1 MTDNRTSKYCW
12 GDFPAQLTPSRD
24 AAIATCKRLRST
36 WFFPGVPRA
45 MDNQRY
51 KIQTTVSRV
60 EALEF
65 LIYVNTSN
73 TQVDSI

>member
-1 MTDNRTSKYCW
+1 MIWDISDQQSNIEVLLGGFSSAADKK
-12 GDFPAQLTPSRD
+12 SRD

-36 WFFPGVPRA
+36 WLFPGAPRA

-51 KIQTTVSRV
+51 KVQTTVSRV

-65 LIYVNTSN
+65 LI
-73 TQVDSI
+73 